1 MSAGYV
7 TAHLDAIE
15 PIVFDSDDEPDWK
28 PLRNDLG
35 IGAFGVNAWV
45 APVAGD
51 QAIERHDEAP
61 EEGGASGHEEL
72 YVVLGGAARFTVG
85 DEQFD
90 APAGTLVFV
99 ADPSLTREAVA
110 TEPQTTVL
118 VVGAARGVA
127 FEPSDWEARWLR
139 KLGRVSGGDAG

>member
-7 TAHLDAIE
+7 TAHLDEVE

-28 PLRNDLG
+28 PLRHDLG
-35 IGAFGVNAWV
+35 IGAFGVNARV
-45 APVAGD
+45 APAAGD

-61 EEGGASGHEEL
+61 KEGGTNGHEEL
-72 YVVLGGAARFTVG
+72 YVVLGGAVRFTVG
-85 DEQFD
+85 DEEFD

-99 ADPSLTREAVA
+99 SDPDLTREAIA
-110 TEPQTTVL
+110 SEPQTTVL

-127 FEPSDWEARWLR
+127 FEPSEWEVRRLR
-139 KLGRVSGGDAG
+139 KLGRL

>member
-1 MSAGYV
+1 MSGGYV
-7 TAHLDAIE
+7 AAHLDTVE

-28 PLRNDLG
+28 PLRHELG

-45 APVAGD
+45 APAAGD

-61 EEGGASGHEEL
+61 KESGTNGHEEL
-72 YVVLGGAARFTVG
+72 YVVVSGAARFTVDG
-85 DEQFD
+85 DELD

-99 ADPSLTREAVA
+99 SDPSLTREAIA
-110 TEPQTTVL
+110 TEPNTTVL

-127 FEPSDWEARWLR
+127 FEPSDWEVRWLR
-139 KLGRVSGGDAG
+139 KLGRL

>member
-1 MSAGYV
+1 MSAGFV

-15 PIVFDSDDEPDWK
+15 PITFDSDDEPDWR
-28 PLRNDLG
+28 PLRYELG

-45 APVAGD
+45 ARAPGD

-61 EEGGASGHEEL
+61 AEGGTNGHEEL
-72 YVVLGGAARFTVG
+72 YVVVTGAARFTVDG
-85 DEQFD
+85 EEVD

-99 ADPSLTREAVA
+99 SDPKLTREAVA
-110 TEPQTTVL
+110 TAPDTTVL

-127 FEPSDWEARWLR
+127 FEPSDWEVRWLR
-139 KLGRVSGGDAG
+139 KLGRL

>member
-7 TAHLDAIE
+7 TAHLDAVE
-15 PIVFDSDDEPDWK
+15 PIVFHSDDEPDWK
-28 PLRNDLG
+28 PLRHDLG

-45 APVAGD
+45 AKAVGD

-61 EEGGASGHEEL
+61 EEGATAGHEEL
-72 YVVLGGAARFTVG
+72 YVVIAGAARFTVDG
-85 DEQFD
+85 QELD

-99 ADPSLTREAVA
+99 SDPSLTREAVA
-110 TEPQTTVL
+110 TEPDTTVL

-127 FEPSDWEARWLR
+127 FEPSDWEVRSLR
-139 KLGRVSGGDAG
+139 KHGRP

>member
-7 TAHLDAIE
+7 TTHLDAIE

-45 APVAGD
+45 APAAGD
-51 QAIERHDEAP
+51 QAIERHDETP
-61 EEGGASGHEEL
+61 KEGGTAGHEEL
-72 YVVLGGAARFTVG
+72 YVVLGGGAHFTVG
-85 DEQFD
+85 DDEFD

-99 ADPSLTREAVA
+99 ADPDLTREAIA
-110 TEPQTTVL
+110 SEPPTTVL

-127 FEPSDWEARWLR
+127 FEPSDWEVRWLR
-139 KLGRVSGGDAG
+139 KLRAFGRGPRG

>member
-1 MSAGYV
+1 MSAGFV

-15 PIVFDSDDEPDWK
+15 PIVLESDDEPDWR
-28 PLRNDLG
+28 PLRHELG

-45 APVAGD
+45 ARTPGD

-61 EEGGASGHEEL
+61 AEGGANGHEEL
-72 YVVLGGAARFTVG
+72 YVVVSGAARFTVDG
-85 DEQFD
+85 EGFD

-99 ADPSLTREAVA
+99 SDPELTRVAVA
-110 TEPQTTVL
+110 TAPDTTVL

-127 FEPSDWEARWLR
+127 FEPSDWEVGWLR
-139 KLGRVSGGDAG
+139 KLGRL

>member
-15 PIVFDSDDEPDWK
+15 PIVFDSEDEPDWK

-45 APVAGD
+45 APNPGD

-61 EEGGASGHEEL
+61 KEDGTAGHEEL
-72 YVVLGGAARFTVG
+72 YVVVRGAARFTVDG
-85 DEQFD
+85 EELD

-99 ADPSLTREAVA
+99 SDPSLTREAIA
-110 TEPQTTVL
+110 TEPNTTVL

-127 FEPSDWEARWLR
+127 FEPSDWEVRWLR
-139 KLGRVSGGDAG
+139 KLGRL